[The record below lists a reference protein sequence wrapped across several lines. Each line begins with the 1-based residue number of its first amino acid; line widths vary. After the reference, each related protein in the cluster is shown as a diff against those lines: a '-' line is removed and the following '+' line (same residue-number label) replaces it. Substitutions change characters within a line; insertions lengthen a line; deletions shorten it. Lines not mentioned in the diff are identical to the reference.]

1 MAAGKTRLRANP
13 EKSQRTVW
21 ESRQGNAPA
30 TPAPSG
36 ALPPLSRRQVFKTA
50 KPHG

>member
-21 ESRQGNAPA
+21 VENRFANGRAKAP
-30 TPAPSG
+30 TRPSDEV
-36 ALPPLSRRQVFKTA
+36 SFKTA